1 MSYQTAKTIKEVI
14 KYIDEKKYL
23 LPSIQRE
30 FVWNTEQ
37 IERLFDSIMQKYPIN
52 AFLFWEVPK
61 NKIHDFKFYE
71 FIRDYNQLS
80 NKHNTTAN
88 LNGSEE
94 ILAILDGQQRLSSLY
109 IGLKGSYAYKMPNK
123 RWDNPLAYPK
133 RKLYLNLFSNSKNS
147 DFQYDFR
154 FLTDDEAK
162 KIDNMHY
169 WFAVGEIL
177 NFSEIYDIYKYLTN
191 NCITDAN
198 YGEDLVKFASNTLN
212 MLFAAIH
219 QIPTISYYLEKS
231 EELDKVLNIF
241 IRVNSGGTTLTYSD
255 LLLSFATTQWQKGNA
270 REEINNFIDEINQ
283 IHSGF
288 NIKNDVL
295 LKACLML
302 CDINDLSFKVD
313 NFNHNN
319 MIKIEN
325 EWDNIKRAYRLA
337 VELVASFGFSR
348 ENITSNT
355 LFTPIAY
362 YIKSIGIPNNFVDSM
377 QYHEDRKLIK
387 KWFIS
392 SLIKR
397 VFSFVPDGVLK
408 PVRDIINLY
417 PNGFPLVQITDYF
430 KNTNRD
436 ISFTKENIDNL
447 LTIKYKTQNAMVL
460 LALIYPW
467 INFKYQINIDHIF
480 PKSLMTEKK
489 LKQRGYS
496 EEKIKFYLEYCDSI
510 ANLQLLNEVPNK
522 EKSSKE
528 LNVWLNEM
536 FSDDI
541 SKNEYMIKHYI
552 PKIDLDFDNFENF
565 IKEREKLILDKLY
578 VELLYL

>member
-1 MSYQTAKTIKEVI
+1 MSYQTAKTVKEVI

-30 FVWNTEQ
+30 FVWSTDQ
-37 IERLFDSIMQKYPIN
+37 IERLFDSIMQEYPIN

-61 NKIHDFKFYE
+61 NKLHDFKFYE

-80 NKHNTTAN
+80 NKHNPTAN

-123 RWDNPLAYPK
+123 RWDNPNAYPK
-133 RKLYLNLFSNSKNS
+133 RKLYINLFSPSKIS
-147 DFQYDFR
+147 DLKYDFR
-154 FLTDDEAK
+154 FLTEEEAK
-162 KIDNMHY
+162 KNDNTHY

-177 NFSEIYDIYKYLTN
+177 NYSTPYDINNYITSHNINESIYDK
-191 NCITDAN
+191 
-198 YGEDLVKFASNTLN
+198 ELVIFAYQTLSTLHN
-212 MLFAAIH
+212 VIH
-219 QIPTISYYLEKS
+219 QTAIISYYLEKS

-241 IRVNSGGTTLTYSD
+241 IRVNSGGTTLSYSD
-255 LLLSFATTQWQKGNA
+255 LLLSFATTQWEKGNA
-270 REEINNFIDEINQ
+270 REEINGFIDEVNQ
-283 IHSGF
+283 INPGF

-325 EWDNIKRAYRLA
+325 EWDNIKNSYRMA
-337 VELVASFGFSR
+337 VELVASYGFSR

-362 YIKSIGIPNNFVDSM
+362 YIKSIGIPHNFVDSI
-377 QYHEDRKLIK
+377 QYAEDRRLIK

-408 PVRDIINLY
+408 PVRDIIKTY
-417 PNGFPLVQITDYF
+417 PNTFPLDYITNRF

-436 ISFTKENIDNL
+436 ISFTEENIENL
-447 LTIKYKTQNAMVL
+447 LTTKYKAQNAMVIL
-460 LALIYPW
+460 SLIYPY
-467 INFKYQINIDHIF
+467 INFKYQFHIDHIF

-489 LKQRGYS
+489 LKQKGIS
-496 EEKIKFYLEYCDSI
+496 EEKIQFYLDHCDSI
-510 ANLQLLNEVPNK
+510 ANLQLLNEIPNK
-522 EKSSKE
+522 EKSCKE
-528 LNVWLNEM
+528 FDAWLNEV
-536 FSDDI
+536 FNDESSRI
-541 SKNEYMIKHYI
+541 EYMAKHYI
-552 PKIDLDFDNFENF
+552 PKIDLSFSNFENF
-565 IKEREKLILDKLY
+565 IREREKLILEKLY
-578 VELLYL
+578 SELL

>member
-14 KYIDEKKYL
+14 KYIDERKYL

-30 FVWNTEQ
+30 FVWNTDQ
-37 IERLFDSIMQKYPIN
+37 IERLFDSIMQEYPIN
-52 AFLFWEVPK
+52 AFLFWEVPR

-71 FIRDYNQLS
+71 FIRDYNQLI
-80 NKHNTTAN
+80 NKHNPTAN
-88 LNGSEE
+88 LNGLEE

-109 IGLKGSYAYKMPNK
+109 IGLKGSYAYKIPNK
-123 RWDNPLAYPK
+123 RWDNPAAYPK
-133 RKLYLNLFSNSKNS
+133 RKLYLNLFAPSKTS
-147 DFQYDFR
+147 DLKYDFR
-154 FLTDDEAK
+154 FLTEEEAK
-162 KIDNMHY
+162 KIDTKHY
-169 WFAVGEIL
+169 WFPVGEIL
-177 NFSEIYDIYKYLTN
+177 NFSALYDVSRYLN
-191 NCITDAN
+191 NNNITLNN
-198 YGEDLVKFASNTLN
+198 YDEELVIFASNTLN
-212 MLFAAIH
+212 ILFSAIH
-219 QIPTISYYLEKS
+219 QTPTISYYLEKS

-241 IRVNSGGTTLTYSD
+241 IRVNSGGTTLSYSD
-255 LLLSFATTQWQKGNA
+255 LLLSFATTQWEKGNA
-270 REEINNFIDEINQ
+270 REEINGFIDEINQ
-283 IHSGF
+283 IHPGF

-302 CDINDLSFKVD
+302 CDISDISFKVD

-319 MIKIEN
+319 MITIEN
-325 EWDNIKRAYRLA
+325 EWDNIKNAYRIA

-377 QYHEDRKLIK
+377 QYLEDRKLIK

-408 PVRDIINLY
+408 PVRDIIKTY
-417 PNGFPLVQITDYF
+417 PNTFPLDHITNRF

-447 LTIKYKTQNAMVL
+447 LTIKYKAQNAMVL

-467 INFKYQINIDHIF
+467 INFKYQNQIDHIF

-496 EEKIKFYLEYCDSI
+496 EEKIKFYLEHCDSI
-510 ANLQLLNEVPNK
+510 ANLQLLNEIPNK
-522 EKSSKE
+522 EKSCKE
-528 LNVWLNEM
+528 FDAWLNEI
-536 FSDDI
+536 FSDEI
-541 SKNEYMIKHYI
+541 SKNDYMTKHYI
-552 PKIDLDFDNFENF
+552 PKIDLDFNNFENF
-565 IKEREKLILDKLY
+565 IKEREKLILEKLY
-578 VELLYL
+578 IELL